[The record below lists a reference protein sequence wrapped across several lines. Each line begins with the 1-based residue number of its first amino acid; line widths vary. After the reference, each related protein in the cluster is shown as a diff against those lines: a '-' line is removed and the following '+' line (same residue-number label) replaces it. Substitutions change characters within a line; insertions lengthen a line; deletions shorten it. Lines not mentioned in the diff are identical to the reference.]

1 MNTFASAIDNQL
13 TTTENGMKARKS
25 SASACVDLFYK
36 IGASRGK
43 NIVPSFIA
51 AQAENQELALR
62 IALWARD
69 VRGGA
74 GERQIFRDILQHL
87 EYTEHPE
94 LCRVIPKVPELGRW
108 DDLLVFTGKAQE
120 LADSYILA
128 ALAKNNQLCAKWMP
142 RQGPHAE
149 RLRKRIGVSPKQWR
163 KWLVSLTNVV
173 EQKMCAKQW
182 SQINFSQVPSLA
194 HARYKQAFNRNAPQ
208 EYQAYANK
216 LKTGET
222 KINAAAVYP
231 YDVIKGV
238 QMQPRYS
245 AAEVSVL
252 EAQWNAL
259 PNYIGNADVLPLVD
273 VSGSM
278 CTPVSGLTVTALVV
292 AVSLGLYCADKNSG
306 AFNGCFLTFSESPEL
321 LNLRGSIVQKV
332 QQMVRSNWAMNT
344 NIAKAFRSILKTAV
358 EGKVAQDQ
366 MPKILLILSDM
377 QFDQCIQGYS
387 AFELLEKEYE
397 THGYEMPKVVFWN
410 LAARD
415 NAPVRFDQQGTALV
429 SGFSPSVLKAILGGE
444 NFTPEGIML
453 KAVMQERYSY

>member
-94 LCRVIPKVPELGRW
+94 LCRVIPKVSELGRW

-194 HARYKQAFNRNAPQ
+194 HARYKRAFSRNAPQ

-278 CTPVSGLTVTALVV
+278 CTPVSGLTVTALDV

-387 AFELLEKEYE
+387 AFELLEAEYSA
-397 THGYEMPKVVFWN
+397 HGYTMPKVVFWN